1 MRTIRI
7 SITTSKEASVN
18 DSDDSPVWRKSCSR
32 AASTSPIAL
41 GVMAALMLGSAAR
54 GAEPEPQATAD
65 SGVESTLP
73 TVRVSADAVDAS
85 DSYAPARSRSATKT
99 DALLRD
105 VPQSITVVSE
115 RLIQDTSMQNMADV
129 VRYVPGVG
137 MAQGEG
143 NRDTPILRGNAST
156 ADFFVD
162 GVRDDVEYFRDLYN
176 VERVEALKGP
186 NAMIF
191 GRAGAGGV
199 INRVTRQAGW
209 DDVREVSLQA
219 GSWDN
224 LCTTADFGGGIND
237 RVAMR
242 VTALYEDSESYRD
255 GFELESYGVNPT
267 LALRIGENSQLS
279 LGYEHYTYDR
289 IADRGVP
296 SFDPDLG
303 VLQPGLGPVG
313 TDESTFF
320 GDPTRSP
327 TDATVN
333 IATVVFDHEFAGG
346 ASLRNRTLYGDYDKF
361 YQNVYPGGA
370 ATLDADGVMVVP
382 ISAYNASQQRE
393 NLFNQTD
400 LLFSLTTGAVE
411 HELLTGVELGRQE
424 TDNFRNTGYFN
435 DDDAMTSVTVPVSDP
450 TISIPVTFRQ
460 SETDPDN
467 RVEADIA
474 AVYVQDQLSLSEHF
488 QAVLGV
494 RYDSFDVDF
503 RNNRTGERL
512 SGDDDLVSPRV
523 GLIYKPTEPVSL
535 YASYTVTYLPRSG
548 AQMSSLTTTNQALD
562 PEEYQNYE
570 IGAKWDLRPDLSLTA
585 AVYQLDRTNVAI
597 PDPLNAEVTLLADG
611 QETRGIELGIAG
623 QVTEAWSVFGG
634 YAWQDGELTA
644 TASPTALDGAT
655 LAQLPEHKFSLW
667 NRYQLTPAWGVG
679 LGLLY
684 QSDMYTSTDNTVTL
698 PSFTRI
704 DAALFYS
711 LNERIRAQLNIE
723 NLLDEEYFANAH
735 NNSNI
740 TPGSPLAVRMGVT
753 VAF

>member
-1 MRTIRI
+1 
-7 SITTSKEASVN
+7 V
-18 DSDDSPVWRKSCSR
+18 
-32 AASTSPIAL
+32 TSPIAVA
-41 GVMAALMLGSAAR
+41 VMAALALAAR
-54 GAEPEPQATAD
+54 ANAADGSGEADPKSQATQVAD
-65 SGVESTLP
+65 DESTLP
-73 TVRVSADAVDAS
+73 KVSVSAETEDAD
-85 DSYAPARSRSATKT
+85 DTYAPMRSRSATKT
-99 DALLRD
+99 DTLLRD

-115 RLIQDTSMQNMADV
+115 RMIADTSMQNMADV

-162 GVRDDVEYFRDLYN
+162 GVRDDVEYYRDLYN

-209 DDVREVSLQA
+209 DDVREVSLQG
-219 GSWDN
+219 GSWNN
-224 LCTTADFGGGIND
+224 LRTTADFGGGIND
-237 RVAMR
+237 RVAVR
-242 VTALYEDSESYRD
+242 VTGLYEDSESYRD
-255 GFELESYGVNPT
+255 GFELERYGVNPT
-267 LALRIGENSQLS
+267 LALRLGENSQLR
-279 LGYEHYTYDR
+279 LGYEYYTYDR
-289 IADRGVP
+289 VADRGVP
-296 SFDPDLG
+296 SFEG
-303 VLQPGLGPVG
+303 RPVD

-333 IATVVFDHEFAGG
+333 IATMVFDHEFAGG

-370 ATLDADGVMVVP
+370 ATVDEAGVFVAP
-382 ISAYNASQQRE
+382 ISAYNNAQQRE

-400 LLFSLTTGAVE
+400 LLFSLATGAVE
-411 HELLTGVELGRQE
+411 HEMLAGVELGRQE
-424 TDNFRNTGYFN
+424 TGNFRNTGFFN
-435 DDDAMTSVTVPVSDP
+435 DETTTVTAPVADP
-450 TISIPVTFRQ
+450 TISVPVTFRQ
-460 SETDPDN
+460 SETDADN
-467 RVEADIA
+467 HTEADIA
-474 AVYVQDQLSLSEHF
+474 AVYMQDQLKFSEHF
-488 QAVLGV
+488 QAVLGL
-494 RYDSFDVDF
+494 RFDKFEVDF

-512 SGDDDLVSPRV
+512 SSDDDLVSPRV
-523 GLIYKPTEPVSL
+523 GLIYKPMEPVSL

-548 AQMSSLTTTNQALD
+548 AQMSSLNASNEALD
-562 PEEYQNYE
+562 PEEFDNYE
-570 IGAKWDLRPDLSLTA
+570 IGAKWDVWPELSLSA

-597 PDPLNAEVTLLADG
+597 PDPLDPSVSILVDG

-667 NRYQLTPAWGVG
+667 NRYQLTPAWGLG
-679 LGLLY
+679 LGLMY

-698 PSFTRI
+698 PSFTRV
-704 DAALFYS
+704 DAAVFYS
-711 LNERIRAQLNIE
+711 LNDRIRAQVNVE
-723 NLLDEEYFANAH
+723 NVLDEEYFAYAH
-735 NNSNI
+735 NNNNI
-740 TPGSPLAVRMGVT
+740 TPGSPLAVRVGVSIG
-753 VAF
+753 F